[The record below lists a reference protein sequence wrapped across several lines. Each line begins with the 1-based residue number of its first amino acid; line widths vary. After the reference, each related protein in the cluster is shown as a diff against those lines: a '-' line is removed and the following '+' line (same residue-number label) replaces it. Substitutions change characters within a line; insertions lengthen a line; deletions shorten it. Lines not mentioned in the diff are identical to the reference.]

1 MQLRQPFPLFLL
13 AFIAACSA
21 GSGRD
26 LDANGRP
33 IGEAPDPGD
42 LPTLANIQARV
53 FTPVCVQCHAGANAP
68 LGLRLDEANA
78 FNDLVN
84 VPSQQVNSLL
94 RVEPF
99 NADRSYLV
107 QKVEG
112 TAAVGLQMPRNL
124 PPIPSEDMQLIR
136 DWISDGALETSAATA
151 TAASASSVSVGSGI
165 VSIGFSQRLDAGSV
179 HPGTVA
185 ITRADG
191 VPVSAYNAA
200 LSAARPN
207 VVEIRLGFTLDGA
220 TGYVIEVNT
229 GDALQLLDETGR
241 PVAPYTV
248 ELR

>member
-1 MQLRQPFPLFLL
+1 M
-13 AFIAACSA
+13 AACTA
-21 GSGRD
+21 GSGRG

-42 LPTLANIQARV
+42 LPTLANVQARV

-68 LGLRLDEANA
+68 VGLRLDEANA

-84 VPSQQVNSLL
+84 VPSQQVNNLL

-99 NADRSYLV
+99 NPDRSYLV

-124 PPIPSEDMQLIR
+124 PPIPPDDMQLIR

-151 TAASASSVSVGSGI
+151 TAAAAMF
-165 VSIGFSQRLDAGSV
+165 VSIDGNVVSIAYNRRLDAGSV
-179 HPGTVA
+179 HPGSVTV
-185 ITRADG
+185 TRADG
-191 VPVSAYNAA
+191 VPIGAYDVA
-200 LSAARPN
+200 LSATRPN
-207 VVEIRLGFTLDGA
+207 VVEIRLGVPRDGTTDYTVA
-220 TGYVIEVNT
+220 INVADT
-229 GDALQLLDETGR
+229 LQLLDASGR
-241 PVAPYTV
+241 AVAPYTL